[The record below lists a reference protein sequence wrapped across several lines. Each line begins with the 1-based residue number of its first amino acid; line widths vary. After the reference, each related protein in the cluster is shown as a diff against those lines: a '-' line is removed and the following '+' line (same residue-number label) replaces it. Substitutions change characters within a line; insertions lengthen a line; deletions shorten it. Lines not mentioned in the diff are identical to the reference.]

1 MVSQY
6 RFDCTYSGLSIQVL
20 LYIQRSLITGSSV
33 HTVVS
38 QYRFYCTYS
47 GLSIQVLLYIHTVVS
62 QYRLYCT
69 YSGLSLQVLVYIQ
82 WSLSTGS
89 MYCSS
94 TLFGAIIR
102 DVLKFLFCFRQ
113 RRCHRMWC
121 GATHDGDCGSRGCL
135 AHGDNC
141 AQNKTGLLKV
151 SAVFVHVYTQVQ
163 LNTHLSTHIHIYTH
177 RYI

>member
-1 MVSQY
+1 MKCWSLKGGDLEQQIPFNM
-6 RFDCTYSGLSIQVL
+6 RSSTYSGLCIQVL
-20 LYIQRSLITGSSV
+20 RYIQWSLNIGSSV
-33 HTVVS
+33 HTVAS
-38 QYRFYCTYS
+38 HYRFYCTYS
-47 GLSIQVLLYIHTVVS
+47 GLSIPFLLFQYFVWCNYKRCS
-62 QYRLYCT
+62 Q
-69 YSGLSLQVLVYIQ
+69 
-82 WSLSTGS
+82 
-89 MYCSS
+89 
-94 TLFGAIIR
+94 
-102 DVLKFLFCFRQ
+102 FLFCFRQ
-113 RRCHRMWC
+113 RRCHCMWC